1 MSVDINEMKHGSKMK
16 GTVSKL
22 RIIVGRDLL
31 HANAGRAVENRAL
44 LDKNRVVAV
53 NLISSPGSGK
63 TTLLEKTAELLR
75 GKMSIGVVVG
85 DLYTARDAQRIERA
99 GVTAVQINTAGLCHL
114 TADMVGRA
122 LQEMPLARLDILF
135 VENVGNLV
143 CPAAFDLG
151 EHVKVALLSVT
162 EGIDKPAKYPGI
174 FREAAA
180 TVISKA
186 DLLPYTDFDLP
197 ACLGEMRQINGGQ
210 QVFVTSAR
218 SGQGLDRWCH
228 WLGQLAGDNLPP
240 VEAGGSYTGGTGG

>member
-1 MSVDINEMKHGSKMK
+1 M
-16 GTVSKL
+16 

-31 HANAGRAVENRAL
+31 RANAGRAGENRAK
-44 LDKNRVVAV
+44 LDQNQVTAV

-63 TTLLEKTAELLR
+63 TTLLEKTAELLQ
-75 GKMSIGVVVG
+75 GKLSIGVVVG
-85 DLYTARDAQRIERA
+85 DLYTARDAERIERA

-122 LQEMPLARLDILF
+122 LQEMPLAHLDLLF
-135 VENVGNLV
+135 IENVGNLV

-197 ACLGEMRQINGGQ
+197 ACLGELQQINGRQ

-218 SGQGLDRWCH
+218 SGHGLNQWCH
-228 WLGQLAGDNLPP
+228 WLGQLAGKSPLL
-240 VEAGGSYTGGTGG
+240 VEAGGSHTGDAGS